1 MHGNDE
7 LQNFSR
13 LCGAI
18 ARAYRRNIAPPPP
31 KPRGGPSALAGARG
45 ASRSGYLCVIT
56 THALFARKVQR
67 KVSNGVAVLAAV
79 GSSLDRGKSAQ
90 LAPSRTPLESLPL
103 RISDVVAQTRIVSAG
118 EFWRSRRE
126 LSRHLKYIDRTCLA
140 HAFPS
145 SNPLSPAS

>member
-1 MHGNDE
+1 RLDM
-7 LQNFSR
+7 QNFSR

-45 ASRSGYLCVIT
+45 ASRSGYLCV

-67 KVSNGVAVLAAV
+67 K
-79 GSSLDRGKSAQ
+79 SAQ
-90 LAPSRTPLESLPL
+90 LAPSRTPLGRLPL